1 MKAQVITTEYTDLYP
16 VQAWQHVVAASQD
29 PVIDVEAPADADAQA
44 AAAPARKARD
54 RGASAV
60 EWVIITGIVVAIVA
74 GVGVIISKAITNK
87 ANDAC
92 TQINNAGSGATAG
105 TTGGGNTGGTTGGTT
120 GGGNCG

>member
-1 MKAQVITTEYTDLYP
+1 MKAQVITTEYTGLYP
-16 VQAWQHVVAASQD
+16 VQPWQHVVAASQG
-29 PVIDVEAPADADAQA
+29 PAMATGAGAVPADAAETA
-44 AAAPARKARD
+44 VAGPRKARD

-92 TQINNAGSGATAG
+92 NQINNAGSSASAGTAG
-105 TTGGGNTGGTTGGTT
+105 GNGGTTGGTT
-120 GGGNCG
+120 GGNCG